1 MGPKC
6 DQCELSDGLCPSAKK
21 TAKASSSSKRQSK
34 KTLVA
39 SSDIDRVAGPKI
51 EVKLEEEE
59 VEEDRLRKDKIMAP
73 FGEGSLHTTTARWV
87 AAQLLPKVQWYNQ
100 GRICDGIGFATKL
113 PEG

>member
-59 VEEDRLRKDKIMAP
+59 VEERKVDRTL
-73 FGEGSLHTTTARWV
+73 
-87 AAQLLPKVQWYNQ
+87 AAALE
-100 GRICDGIGFATKL
+100 RISPQPDVPVKT
-113 PEG
+113 EDTS

>member
-21 TAKASSSSKRQSK
+21 TAKASSSKRQSK

-59 VEEDRLRKDKIMAP
+59 IEESKVDIKTLAAAP
-73 FGEGSLHTTTARWV
+73 E
-87 AAQLLPKVQWYNQ
+87 
-100 GRICDGIGFATKL
+100 RISPQPDVPVKT
-113 PEG
+113 EDTS